1 MFRTQRRFVAV
12 LTAVVV
18 FGILAF
24 GSSVGT
30 PRESPVRAQT
40 GASVDLSN
48 LTRQGLVLPMGTA
61 SAADGLQVGHPAVLV
76 HSSGY
81 QMWYFEVSTSYYC
94 QIAYATSVDGMSWT
108 KQGAVLWPTFP
119 DEGHNT
125 AYPSVVLVHGTYWMF
140 YDGTPNIDASD
151 YRIFAAT
158 SPDGLN
164 WTKFGVVLDL
174 GPTGGPDGVSLL
186 YPHALYVNGVFDL
199 WYTGLSSLSPPGNG
213 AMMFA
218 QSTNGLNWTKL
229 GVVLT
234 NGTAGSLDSYNA
246 VAGSVAPAGSGF
258 VMVYDGESAYLT
270 SNLLYAV
277 SADGVHW
284 TKEGLALA
292 RDPPAETYLAQ
303 PDVIVS
309 ATGDWSVYYVVR
321 NYTSDLQIYLATGSA
336 ATSHGTAPS
345 PSASPLLAQ
354 IVGVV
359 SPVGFVAMVTG
370 LGAFAGAGLG
380 YLREHLRPRRPL

>member
-1 MFRTQRRFVAV
+1 MRRERWAVPV
-12 LTAVVV
+12 LTVMIA
-18 FGILAF
+18 FGIVGF
-24 GSSVGT
+24 CSSGVT
-30 PRESPVRAQT
+30 PRAPPVHSQT
-40 GASVDLSN
+40 SASVDFSN
-48 LTRQGLVLPMGTA
+48 LTRQGLVIPMGPA

-94 QIAYATSVDGMSWT
+94 QIAYATSVDGRSWT
-108 KQGAVLWPTFP
+108 KYGAVLWPTYP

-125 AYPSVVLVHGTYWMF
+125 AYPSVVLVNGTYWMF

-158 SPDGLN
+158 SPNGVN

-174 GPTGGPDGVSLL
+174 GPAGGPDGVSLL

-199 WYTGLSSLSPPGNG
+199 WYTGLSSLTPPGNG

-218 QSTNGLNWTKL
+218 QSTNGLNWTKR

-246 VAGSVAPAGSGF
+246 VAGSVARVGSGF

-309 ATGDWSVYYVVR
+309 ATGGWSVYYVVR
-321 NYTSDLQIYLATGSA
+321 DYSSDLQIYLATSPA
-336 ATSHGTAPS
+336 ATSYGPAPS
-345 PSASPLLAQ
+345 SSLPPLLAQ

-370 LGAFAGAGLG
+370 LGAFTGAGLG
-380 YLREHLRPRRPL
+380 YLRERLRHRRAV